1 MRVLVNAASDV
12 VRTGLESMLSTAAGI
27 SVVGSGIGMEKIASQ
42 VEELQPDVV
51 LVETPSEEAMAGLLE
66 FSSRMPTLGIALLAD
81 DSDGRK
87 TLEALRWG
95 VRAIMP
101 RNSMTGEI
109 VGAIQAVAAGLVVIH
124 PEATEALLATA
135 PSIEPSAFTKL
146 DQSLTPREVEILSL
160 MAEGLGN
167 KEIAWRLSI
176 SGHTVKFHVASIF
189 SKLHAATRTEAVT
202 IGLRRG
208 LIMI

>member
-1 MRVLVNAASDV
+1 
-12 VRTGLESMLSTAAGI
+12 
-27 SVVGSGIGMEKIASQ
+27 
-42 VEELQPDVV
+42 
-51 LVETPSEEAMAGLLE
+51 
-66 FSSRMPTLGIALLAD
+66 
-81 DSDGRK
+81 
-87 TLEALRWG
+87 
-95 VRAIMP
+95 MP

-124 PEATEALLATA
+124 PEATGALLATA

>member
-1 MRVLVNAASDV
+1 
-12 VRTGLESMLSTAAGI
+12 
-27 SVVGSGIGMEKIASQ
+27 
-42 VEELQPDVV
+42 
-51 LVETPSEEAMAGLLE
+51 
-66 FSSRMPTLGIALLAD
+66 MPTLGIALLAD